1 MHLYLG
7 PVSFLKNTDCKIIP
21 TLEVLVL
28 LMMSLELENF
38 LIHGLQ
44 FVLITKT

>member
-7 PVSFLKNTDCKIIP
+7 PVSFLKNPDCKIKP

-44 FVLITKT
+44 FVLIKKT